1 MTGFDPRQRFKN
13 HKVGHKANK
22 YVRKF
27 GLHMLPSLYEY
38 YNPMTYTQAQA
49 KGKALTEKLR
59 AQGYAVWQS

>member
-38 YNPMTYTQAQA
+38 YNPMTYTQTQA
-49 KGKALTEKLR
+49 KGKA
-59 AQGYAVWQS
+59 VWQS